1 MRDHLILA
9 GKNQGKDLYG
19 CYNVGQIFVL
29 PSYYERFG
37 AVVNE
42 ALLAGCYTLCSS
54 AAGAACLVN
63 LLENGA
69 IFDSHSKDGLVEQL
83 TVALDMTP
91 VLSEL
96 RLKEN
101 KMLNS
106 YDTYFANFMNRL
118 DDLLNK

>member
-1 MRDHLILA
+1 M
-9 GKNQGKDLYG
+9 
-19 CYNVGQIFVL
+19 
-29 PSYYERFG
+29 
-37 AVVNE
+37 
-42 ALLAGCYTLCSS
+42 
-54 AAGAACLVN
+54 
-63 LLENGA
+63 
-69 IFDSHSKDGLVEQL
+69 

>member
-1 MRDHLILA
+1 MVR
-9 GKNQGKDLYG
+9 
-19 CYNVGQIFVL
+19 
-29 PSYYERFG
+29 
-37 AVVNE
+37 
-42 ALLAGCYTLCSS
+42 
-54 AAGAACLVN
+54 
-63 LLENGA
+63 
-69 IFDSHSKDGLVEQL
+69 FDSHSKDGLVEQL

>member
-1 MRDHLILA
+1 MIFV
-9 GKNQGKDLYG
+9 GKKQGDDLYSY
-19 CYNVGQIFVL
+19 YNIGQIFVL

-54 AAGAACLVN
+54 AAGASCLVSS
-63 LLENGA
+63 LENGA
-69 IFDSHSKDGLVEQL
+69 IFDPHSKDGLVEQL